1 MRGKHYRKG
10 AAVALA
16 VALLISMN
24 GSVLASQAETSSEE
38 VVLTEEGTEPAS
50 EETISEEIP
59 EEVPGEEIPEEE
71 TYDKPAE
78 EVPEETKEAEEA
90 PVSVQQA
97 SFGDFLYVN
106 RDDYLDF
113 GVVYNSDDSN
123 TQFRWLQYDL
133 SSKQWKLLSDWSS
146 SNWVSWYADCGDY
159 WIRCEMKTSDGQESD
174 KTQAFHYV
182 AGNTRVDQTYVGDTG
197 EGDATYNLLMTS
209 TRSDVTYAIKEYDVA
224 SQAWSLISY
233 SPQAQWAATTGTHW
247 IRFEVYTK
255 DGRLGDEKTFSFSFY
270 EPVRRA
276 LLVANDGGDRVQRFN
291 NNLDAAFQ
299 MMANSS
305 FHGKTFTR
313 VDQLKNESK
322 QTMINQIKTTFADT
336 QEGDISYLF
345 ITCHGTE
352 KTGYLV
358 LTYQGKTQYVTP
370 AELKAILDE
379 NIKGTVVLMI
389 TGCYSGNMIQTESM
403 DNTEEEYFENEL
415 NAFIEVFGAVEDS
428 GELAVPKYKVL
439 CAAQKNES
447 SYVSSANGYNYAA
460 KNWLMGCGWDLLNKK
475 TVELYA
481 DADGNNKVTLNELHT
496 YAYPRILNEKN
507 KSHSVVYPEN
517 DPMVIFGRY

>member
-1 MRGKHYRKG
+1 MRGKRYRKG
-10 AAVALA
+10 TAVVLAA
-16 VALLISMN
+16 ALLISMN

-78 EVPEETKEAEEA
+78 EVPEVPEETKEAEEA
-90 PVSVQQA
+90 PVSVQRA

-224 SQAWSLISY
+224 SQAWSLVSY
-233 SPQAQWAATTGTHW
+233 SSQTQWAATTGTHW

-255 DGRLGDEKTFSFSFY
+255 DGRLGDEKTVSFSFY

-276 LLVANDGGDRVQRFN
+276 LLVANDAGEGYQRFN
-291 NNLDAAFQ
+291 HDVDYMLNAMAAT
-299 MMANSS
+299 S
-305 FHGKTFTR
+305 FHGKGFAR
-313 VDQLKNESK
+313 IDQLKNESK

-336 QEGDISYLF
+336 QEGDVSHLF
-345 ITCHGTE
+345 FTCHGTE

-358 LTYQGKTQYVTP
+358 LTYQGITQYVSP

-379 NIKGTVVLMI
+379 NIKGTVVLI
-389 TGCYSGNMIQTESM
+389 FTGCYSGNMIQRAVLEDS
-403 DNTEEEYFENEL
+403 EEEL
-415 NAFIEVFGAVEDS
+415 NAFISVFKEVKNS
-428 GELAVPKYKVL
+428 GELAAPKYKVL
-439 CAAQKNES
+439 CAANKEEK
-447 SYVSSANGYNYAA
+447 SYADDWDTYNISTNY
-460 KNWLMGCGWDLLNKK
+460 WLFGIGWQITGNKAGR
-475 TVELYA
+475 LYA
-481 DADGNNKVTLNELHT
+481 DADGNNKVTLNELYT
-496 YAYPRILNEKN
+496 YAYPLILSGNF

>member
-10 AAVALA
+10 AAVALSW
-16 VALLISMN
+16 ALLVSMN
-24 GSVLASQAETSSEE
+24 GSALASQAETSSEE

-59 EEVPGEEIPEEE
+59 EEVPEEEIPEEE

-209 TRSDVTYAIKEYDVA
+209 TR
-224 SQAWSLISY
+224 
-233 SPQAQWAATTGTHW
+233 
-247 IRFEVYTK
+247 
-255 DGRLGDEKTFSFSFY
+255 
-270 EPVRRA
+270 
-276 LLVANDGGDRVQRFN
+276 
-291 NNLDAAFQ
+291 
-299 MMANSS
+299 
-305 FHGKTFTR
+305 
-313 VDQLKNESK
+313 
-322 QTMINQIKTTFADT
+322 
-336 QEGDISYLF
+336 
-345 ITCHGTE
+345 
-352 KTGYLV
+352 
-358 LTYQGKTQYVTP
+358 
-370 AELKAILDE
+370 
-379 NIKGTVVLMI
+379 
-389 TGCYSGNMIQTESM
+389 
-403 DNTEEEYFENEL
+403 
-415 NAFIEVFGAVEDS
+415 
-428 GELAVPKYKVL
+428 
-439 CAAQKNES
+439 
-447 SYVSSANGYNYAA
+447 
-460 KNWLMGCGWDLLNKK
+460 
-475 TVELYA
+475 
-481 DADGNNKVTLNELHT
+481 
-496 YAYPRILNEKN
+496 
-507 KSHSVVYPEN
+507 
-517 DPMVIFGRY
+517 

>member
-16 VALLISMN
+16 VVLLVSMN
-24 GSVLASQAETSSEE
+24 GSVLASPAETSSEE

-71 TYDKPAE
+71 TDDKPAE

-233 SPQAQWAATTGTHW
+233 SSQAQWAATTGTHW

-276 LLVANDGGDRVQRFN
+276 LLVANDLEKNDQRFN
-291 NNLDAAFQ
+291 HDVDYMLNAMAA
-299 MMANSS
+299 SS
-305 FHGKTFTR
+305 FHGKGFVR
-313 VDQLKNESK
+313 VDQLKNVSK
-322 QTMINQIKTTFADT
+322 QTVINQIKTTFADT

-345 ITCHGTE
+345 LTCHGAE
-352 KTGYLV
+352 SGALCV
-358 LTYQGKTQYVTP
+358 GNDDPRGRVTP
-370 AELKAILDE
+370 SELRNILDE
-379 NIKGTVVLMI
+379 NVKGTVVVI
-389 TGCYSGNMIQTESM
+389 ATSCHSGALIQTQDLDDEIS
-403 DNTEEEYFENEL
+403 EEEAAL
-415 NAFIEVFGAVEDS
+415 KAFVEAFKMVSNS
-428 GELAVPKYKVL
+428 GELATNKYKVL
-439 CAAQKNES
+439 CAALS
-447 SYVSSANGYNYAA
+447 SEKSWGYENAYNKSTAY
-460 KNWLMGCGWDLLNKK
+460 WLWGIGWNVTTNSTISLN
-475 TVELYA
+475 A
-481 DADGNNKVTLNELHT
+481 DVNHNNKVTVDELYQ
-496 YAYPRILNEKN
+496 YAYPFILGDGVDKYG
-507 KSHSVVYPEN
+507 SHSVVYPEN